1 MDSRGQIPMKTMD
14 TRSLNNRFDLRW
26 TLVTYCYLILFHLM
40 LSYYLLYPGMT
51 FTFTSGS
58 SGTFVWLG
66 VGIVIASLYV
76 SFRSTTSIFFETALA
91 SLLYC
96 VTILQ
101 LFSTHLPSFFKYT
114 LGTRIAIIILYV
126 ILSFTSSAIMAWIR
140 IRRNPSERT

>member
-1 MDSRGQIPMKTMD
+1 MKTID
-14 TRSLNNRFDLRW
+14 TRSLINRFDLRW
-26 TLVTYCYLILFHLM
+26 TLATYCYLVLFHLL

-51 FTFTSGS
+51 FTFTAGS

-66 VGIVIASLYV
+66 VGIVIASVYI
-76 SFRSTTSIFFETALA
+76 SFRSATLLFFETALA

-114 LGTRIAIIILYV
+114 LGTRIAIVILYV
-126 ILSFTSSAIMAWIR
+126 ILSLTSSAIMAWTR
-140 IRRNPSERT
+140 IRRNPSEHT